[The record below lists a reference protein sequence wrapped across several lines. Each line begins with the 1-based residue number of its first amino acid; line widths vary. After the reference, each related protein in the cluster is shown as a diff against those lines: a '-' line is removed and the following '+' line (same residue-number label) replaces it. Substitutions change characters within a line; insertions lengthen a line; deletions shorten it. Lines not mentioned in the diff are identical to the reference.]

1 MKKNIPTRLSRR
13 SFIARTSGA
22 VALPMLFNGI
32 PLQAFDGPVVND
44 LFNVEAETDRVLVL
58 VQLNGGNDGL
68 NTVIPLSEYGT
79 YQSLRSN
86 IAIPENKVLKLSN
99 ATGIHP
105 VMKGAH
111 ELWSEQKMNVV
122 QGVTYPNPN
131 LSHFRSTDIWMSGS
145 ASNVNET
152 TGWIGRYLNSEYPE
166 YPTGYPNAKMPDPVA
181 IQMAPVVSLALTGFD
196 HQSMGIALQDPET
209 FYKLVSGTDTP
220 GNDLPS
226 TRLAAENI
234 KYVREVQM
242 KSLEFSTVIKAAAD
256 KAQNKFTYP
265 TSNRLADQLKIVAR
279 LVAGGLKTRVYV
291 VQLGGFDTHAAQVG
305 ADDTM
310 TGTHANLLQMV
321 SEAIT
326 AFQRDIEALGVA
338 DRVVTM
344 TFSEFG
350 RRVASNQSLGTDHGT
365 AAPMMFFGAPV
376 QDGIIGT
383 NPDMKNLD
391 NGNLKMQHD
400 FRQVYASVL
409 EQWFGAKK
417 AAIKDILFGSFSTVK
432 VIKSGTTSVDAEEKV
447 QHGNAWTFQSIAP
460 NPVKA
465 EAFIRYELRASH
477 QVRLDVFDNLG
488 FHVATLVHQQQ
499 DAGLYEHPFSV
510 SGLPSGTYMVQLT
523 LNNERAHQAMIVAK

>member
-1 MKKNIPTRLSRR
+1 
-13 SFIARTSGA
+13 
-22 VALPMLFNGI
+22 
-32 PLQAFDGPVVND
+32 
-44 LFNVEAETDRVLVL
+44 
-58 VQLNGGNDGL
+58 
-68 NTVIPLSEYGT
+68 
-79 YQSLRSN
+79 
-86 IAIPENKVLKLSN
+86 
-99 ATGIHP
+99 
-105 VMKGAH
+105 
-111 ELWSEQKMNVV
+111 
-122 QGVTYPNPN
+122 
-131 LSHFRSTDIWMSGS
+131 
-145 ASNVNET
+145 
-152 TGWIGRYLNSEYPE
+152 
-166 YPTGYPNAKMPDPVA
+166 MPDPVA

-226 TRLAAENI
+226 TKLAAENI

>member
-1 MKKNIPTRLSRR
+1 MNKNTRTRLSRR

-68 NTVIPLSEYGT
+68 NTVVPLGEYGT

-86 IAIPENKVLKLSN
+86 IAIPENKILKLTN

-181 IQMAPVVSLALTGFD
+181 IQMAPVVSLALTGYQN
-196 HQSMGIALQDPET
+196 QSMGIALQDPET

-226 TRLAAENI
+226 TKLATENI

-321 SEAIT
+321 SEAVT

-365 AAPMMFFGAPV
+365 AAPMMFFGTPV

-391 NGNLKMQHD
+391 NGNLKMQYD
-400 FRQVYASVL
+400 FRQIYASVL

-432 VIKSGTTSVDAEEKV
+432 VIKGGTTSVDAEEAT
-447 QHGNAWTFQSIAP
+447 QQGAAWTFQAIAP
-460 NPVKA
+460 NPVRS
-465 EAFIRYELRASH
+465 EATIRYDLRSSH
-477 QVRLDVFDNLG
+477 RVRLDVFDNLG
-488 FHVATLVHQQQ
+488 FHVATLVNEQQ
-499 DAGLYEHPFSV
+499 DAGSYAQTFAAT
-510 SGLPSGTYMVQLT
+510 GLPSGTYMVQLT
-523 LNNERAHQAMIVAK
+523 LNDERAHQAMIVAK

>member
-1 MKKNIPTRLSRR
+1 MKKNTPTRFSRR

-68 NTVIPLSEYGT
+68 NTVIPLSEYST
-79 YQSLRSN
+79 YQSVRSN
-86 IAIPENKVLKLSN
+86 IAIAENKVLKLTN

-111 ELWSEQKMNVV
+111 ELWTEKKMNVV

-152 TGWIGRYLNSEYPE
+152 TGWLGRYLNVEYPD

-181 IQMAPVVSLALTGFD
+181 IQMAPVVGLALTGYQ

-220 GNDLPS
+220 GSDLPS
-226 TRLAAENI
+226 TKLAAENI

-242 KSLEFSTVIKAAAD
+242 KSLEFSSVIKAAAD

-279 LVAGGLKTRVYV
+279 LVAGGLQTRVYV
-291 VQLGGFDTHAAQVG
+291 VQLGGFDTHASQVG
-305 ADDTM
+305 SDDTM

-326 AFQRDIEALGVA
+326 AFQRDIEALGID

-365 AAPMMFFGAPV
+365 AAQMMFFGTPV
-376 QDGIIGT
+376 QDGIIGS
-383 NPDMKNLD
+383 NPNMKDLD

-400 FRQVYASVL
+400 FRQIYASVL
-409 EQWFGAKK
+409 EQWFGAKQSV
-417 AAIKDILFGSFSTVK
+417 IKDILFGKFTTVQ
-432 VIKSGTTSVDAEEKV
+432 VIKGGATSVDAEEQAK
-447 QHGNAWTFQSIAP
+447 QGNAWTLQPIAP
-460 NPVKA
+460 NPVKSQA
-465 EAFIRYELRASH
+465 TIRYDLRASH
-477 QVRLDVFDNLG
+477 RVRLDIFDNLG
-488 FHVATLVHQQQ
+488 FHVATLVNEQQ
-499 DAGLYEHPFSV
+499 DSGTYEHQFAV

-523 LNNERAHQAMIVAK
+523 VNDQRAHQAMIVAK

>member
-1 MKKNIPTRLSRR
+1 
-13 SFIARTSGA
+13 
-22 VALPMLFNGI
+22 
-32 PLQAFDGPVVND
+32 
-44 LFNVEAETDRVLVL
+44 
-58 VQLNGGNDGL
+58 
-68 NTVIPLSEYGT
+68 
-79 YQSLRSN
+79 
-86 IAIPENKVLKLSN
+86 
-99 ATGIHP
+99 
-105 VMKGAH
+105 MKGAH
-111 ELWSEQKMNVV
+111 ELWSEKKMNVV

-152 TGWIGRYLNSEYPE
+152 TGWIGRYLNSEYPD

-181 IQMAPVVSLALTGFD
+181 IQMAPVVSLALTGYQN
-196 HQSMGIALQDPET
+196 QSMGIALQDPET
-209 FYKLVSGTDTP
+209 FYKLVSGTDAP

-226 TRLAAENI
+226 TKLAAENI

-365 AAPMMFFGAPV
+365 AAPMMFFGTPV

-391 NGNLKMQHD
+391 NGNLKMQYD
-400 FRQVYASVL
+400 FRQIYASVL

-432 VIKSGTTSVDAEEKV
+432 VIKSGTTSVDSEENA
-447 QHGNAWTFQSIAP
+447 QQGNAWTFQSIAP
-460 NPVKA
+460 NPVKS
-465 EAFIRYELRASH
+465 EAFIRYELRAPH

-488 FHVATLVHQQQ
+488 FHVATLVQQQQ
-499 DAGLYEHPFSV
+499 DAGQYEQPFSV

>member
-1 MKKNIPTRLSRR
+1 MNKNTPTRLSRR

-86 IAIPENKVLKLSN
+86 IAITENKVLKLSN

-152 TGWIGRYLNSEYPE
+152 TGWIGRYLNTEYPD
-166 YPTGYPNAKMPDPVA
+166 YPTGYPNTKMPDPVA
-181 IQMAPVVSLALTGFD
+181 IQMAPVVGLALTGYQ

-209 FYKLVSGTDTP
+209 FYKLVSGTDAP

-226 TRLAAENI
+226 TKLAAENI

-242 KSLEFSTVIKAAAD
+242 KSLQFSAVIKSAAD

-291 VQLGGFDTHAAQVG
+291 VQLGGFDTHASQVG
-305 ADDTM
+305 ADDTI

-326 AFQRDIEALGVA
+326 AFQRDIEALGIA

-365 AAPMMFFGAPV
+365 AAPMMFFGVPV

-391 NGNLKMQHD
+391 NGNLKMQYD
-400 FRQVYASVL
+400 FRQIYASVL

-432 VIKSGTTSVDAEEKV
+432 VIKSGTTSVDSEESV
-447 QHGNAWTFQSIAP
+447 QQGSAWTFQPISP
-460 NPVKA
+460 NPVQSNA
-465 EAFIRYELRASH
+465 IIRYELRAAH
-477 QVRLDVFDNLG
+477 HVRLEIFDNLG
-488 FHVATLVHQQQ
+488 FHVATIVHEAQES
-499 DAGLYEHPFSV
+499 GLYEHVFEV
-510 SGLPSGTYMVQLT
+510 AALPSGTYMVQLT
-523 LNNERAHQAMIVAK
+523 LNDERAHQAMIVAK